1 MMPKVAQDVDAA
13 SSYTWTKRKKKKEKT
28 RFSAP
33 SGSVCKRPF
42 LCILIDCLGVKSLV
56 EHDGEG
62 YKFWNGSV
70 LEIFS
75 FL

>member
-1 MMPKVAQDVDAA
+1 MIPKVARDVDVA

-33 SGSVCKRPF
+33 SGSVRKRPF
-42 LCILIDCLGVKSLV
+42 LCILIDFVGVKLLV

-62 YKFWNGSV
+62 
-70 LEIFS
+70 
-75 FL
+75 

>member
-1 MMPKVAQDVDAA
+1 MIPKVAQDVDAA
-13 SSYTWTKRKKKKEKT
+13 SSYTWTKRKKKKKEKT

-62 YKFWNGSV
+62 
-70 LEIFS
+70 
-75 FL
+75 